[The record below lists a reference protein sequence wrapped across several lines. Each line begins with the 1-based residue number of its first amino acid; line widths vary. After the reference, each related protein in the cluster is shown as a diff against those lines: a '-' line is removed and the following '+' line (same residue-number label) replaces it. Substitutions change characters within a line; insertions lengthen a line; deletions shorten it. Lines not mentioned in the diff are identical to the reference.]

1 VGLLERYYTW
11 LISGGA
17 SEYHTN
23 TVYLPIAGHV
33 LGLNLHP
40 HEKLDLGPDLMRAL
54 EYVRAKGVGEHWLK
68 ACRNGLNKFRR
79 FLYLERGLDETRRK
93 LSYDVAAHTRGLPAW
108 LVRELK
114 CFQRIRG
121 RNWKHTRA
129 RQSVYR
135 FWHGHL
141 GVWHYLCR
149 QRSVRRFGDV
159 KRQHVLD
166 YIDRRLNA
174 GYAVASVNNE
184 LRAFHAFLRFLE
196 EQGYGVPG
204 SLLRIPGLK
213 PPDTLPKFL
222 TDEQVRK
229 LQDDFEGRVAQARLS
244 NHRRDALL
252 DRAAFYLLWQGG
264 LRIGEVEELRLGD
277 LDISTSLNTG
287 LPNRKLAVRNSKGA
301 EDRTVFLTDRVVL
314 ALKEYLAVRGMGHSD
329 HVFLYRNA
337 PLKKDLIRNRLKAA
351 GKRVGVH
358 EYPHRLRHTCAT
370 QLLNAGCRITSIQR
384 FLGHKS
390 LSTTMIYAHAHD
402 KTVAK
407 HYFTAMEKVEQDLD
421 TVPES
426 QETQQTE
433 LLRLIEQ
440 LEQPELSVE
449 ERLEIAA
456 RLRQILDE
464 NEFWE
469 HFPRNAPVE
478 LEFQ

>member
-1 VGLLERYYTW
+1 MWRY
-11 LISGGA
+11 LCGGRG
-17 SEYHTN
+17 
-23 TVYLPIAGHV
+23 I
-33 LGLNLHP
+33 
-40 HEKLDLGPDLMRAL
+40 
-54 EYVRAKGVGEHWLK
+54 
-68 ACRNGLNKFRR
+68 RR
-79 FLYLERGLDETRRK
+79 FEDL
-93 LSYDVAAHTRGLPAW
+93 
-108 LVRELK
+108 
-114 CFQRIRG
+114 
-121 RNWKHTRA
+121 
-129 RQSVYR
+129 
-135 FWHGHL
+135 
-141 GVWHYLCR
+141 
-149 QRSVRRFGDV
+149 

-166 YIDRRLNA
+166 YIDQRLNA

-229 LQDDFEGRVAQARLS
+229 LQEDFEGRVAQARQS

-264 LRIGEVEELRLGD
+264 LRIGEVEELRLDD
-277 LDISTSLNTG
+277 LD
-287 LPNRKLAVRNSKGA
+287 LPNRKLAVCNSKGA
-301 EDRTVFLTDRVVL
+301 EDRVVFLTDRVVL

-351 GKRVGVH
+351 GKRVGVD

-402 KTVAK
+402 QTVAK
-407 HYFTAMEKVEQDLD
+407 HYFTAMEKVEQG
-421 TVPES
+421 S
-426 QETQQTE
+426 ETLPRPKETTSKEPRKTE
-433 LLRLIEQ
+433 LLGLIER
-440 LEQPELSVE
+440 LEQPELSVK
-449 ERLEIAA
+449 IA
-456 RLRQILDE
+456 
-464 NEFWE
+464 
-469 HFPRNAPVE
+469 
-478 LEFQ
+478 

>member
-33 LGLNLHP
+33 LGLNLLP
-40 HEKLDLGPDLMRAL
+40 HEKLDLGLDLMRAL
-54 EYVRAKGVGEHWLK
+54 EYVRAKGVGEHWLQ
-68 ACRNGLNKFRR
+68 ACHNGLNKFRR
-79 FLYLERGLDETRRK
+79 FLYLERGLNVARK
-93 LSYDVAAHTRGLPAW
+93 EVHYDIAAHTRGLPAW

-129 RQSVYR
+129 RQSAYR
-135 FWHGHL
+135 FWHAHL
-141 GVWHYLCR
+141 CVWHYLCR
-149 QRSVRRFGDV
+149 GRGIRRFGDM

-166 YIDRRLNA
+166 YIDQRLNA

-196 EQGYGVPG
+196 EQGYGVPR

-213 PPDTLPKFL
+213 LPDTLPKFL

-229 LQDDFEGRVAQARLS
+229 LQEDFEGRVSQARLS

-264 LRIGEVEELRLGD
+264 LRIGEVEEIRLED
-277 LDISTSLNTG
+277 LD
-287 LPNRKLAVRNSKGA
+287 LPNRKLAIRNSKGA
-301 EDRTVFLTDRVVL
+301 EDRMVFLTDRVVL

-351 GKRVGVH
+351 GKRVGVD

-370 QLLNAGCRITSIQR
+370 QLLNTGCRITSIQR

-407 HYFTAMEKVEQDLD
+407 HYFTAMEKVEQE
-421 TVPES
+421 PETIPKPK
-426 QETQQTE
+426 ETASTKSRKTE
-433 LLRLIEQ
+433 LLGLIER
-440 LEQPELSVE
+440 LEQPELTIE
-449 ERLEIAA
+449 ERLEIAKN
-456 RLRQILDE
+456 LKQVLSLGV
-464 NEFWE
+464 
-469 HFPRNAPVE
+469 PV
-478 LEFQ
+478 QHPPPVVCV

>member
-1 VGLLERYYTW
+1 MGLLERYYTW

-23 TVYLPIAGHV
+23 TVYLPIAGHA
-33 LGLNLHP
+33 LGLNPLP
-40 HEKLDLGPDLMRAL
+40 HEGLDLGPDLMRAL
-54 EYVRAKGVGEHWLK
+54 EYVRAKGVGEPWLK
-68 ACRNGLNKFRR
+68 ACQNGLDKFRR
-79 FLYLERGLDETRRK
+79 FLRLERGWDETRK
-93 LSYDVAAHTRGLPAW
+93 ETYYDVAAHTRGLPAW

-114 CFQRIRG
+114 CFQHIQR
-121 RNWKHTRA
+121 RNWRPARA
-129 RQSVYR
+129 RQSAYR
-135 FWHGHL
+135 FWHAHL
-141 GVWHYLCR
+141 GLWHYLCGGR
-149 QRSVRRFGDV
+149 GIRRFGDV

-196 EQGYGVPG
+196 EQGYTVPR

-229 LQDDFEGRVAQARLS
+229 LQEDFEGRVSQARLS

-264 LRIGEVEELRLGD
+264 LRIGEVEELRLDD
-277 LDISTSLNTG
+277 LD

-301 EDRTVFLTDRVVL
+301 EDRVVFLTDRVVL
-314 ALKEYLAVRGMGHSD
+314 GLKEYLAVRGMGHSD

-402 KTVAK
+402 RTVAK
-407 HYFTAMEKVEQDLD
+407 HYFSAMEQIEQNAD
-421 TVPES
+421 TIPKPK
-426 QETQQTE
+426 ETASTKSRKTE
-433 LLRLIEQ
+433 LLGLIER
-440 LEQPELSVE
+440 LEQPELTIE
-449 ERLEIAA
+449 ERLEIGAQM
-456 RLRQILDE
+456 RHLLNRG
-464 NEFWE
+464 EFRE
-469 HFPRNAPVE
+469 H
-478 LEFQ
+478 LTTKG